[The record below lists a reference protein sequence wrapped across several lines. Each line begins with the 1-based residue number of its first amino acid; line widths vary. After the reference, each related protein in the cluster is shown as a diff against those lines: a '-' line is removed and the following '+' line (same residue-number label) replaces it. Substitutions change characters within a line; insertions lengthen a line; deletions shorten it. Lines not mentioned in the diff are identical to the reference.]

1 MTPSVTSSPVPM
13 RVATCSRLRS
23 ARIAWRRSEAA
34 VEVAELVEPVGPV
47 GSAGPVESVEK
58 GDMWFLLFAGDGN
71 GGFCPGEPR

>member
-1 MTPSVTSSPVPM
+1 MTPRVTSSPVPM

-34 VEVAELVEPVGPV
+34 VEVAELVGPV

-58 GDMWFLLFAGDGN
+58 GDM
-71 GGFCPGEPR
+71 

>member
-1 MTPSVTSSPVPM
+1 MTPRVTSSPVPM

-34 VEVAELVEPVGPV
+34 VEVAELVGPV

-58 GDMWFLLFAGDGN
+58 GDT
-71 GGFCPGEPR
+71 

>member
-1 MTPSVTSSPVPM
+1 LRGDFVGYSP
-13 RVATCSRLRS
+13 A
-23 ARIAWRRSEAA
+23 EAKIGVCA
-34 VEVAELVEPVGPV
+34 VEAAELVGPFGPV